1 MKFLARVVSI
11 TILASLISGCD
22 ATQIRKAMV
31 HFDRAFIPVLAYS
44 FEGDIHQAKRSVF
57 YLEFQWQ
64 KLKKQYQAYLPEEA
78 EALNRINSWLGDA
91 YYAIDANNLTLAA
104 NQLEH
109 VKYEFMELRQKYGV
123 DYYLDNLYNF
133 QDAIGL
139 LSEAAGDELMCH
151 MEWGEYEHLLQKA
164 IEDWQAIRAQPI
176 DSALHEFD
184 EARLQQLAYK
194 QDAMEAVLLQFAET
208 FSCANRQQLAI
219 ASQSLQPAFFEVLRM
234 FGNFEASQTYFAQK

>member
-22 ATQIRKAMV
+22 TTQIKKAMV
-31 HFDRAFIPVLAYS
+31 HFDRAFVPVLVYS
-44 FEGDIHQAKRSVF
+44 FEGDVHQAKRSVF

-91 YYAIDANNLTLAA
+91 YYAIDANNMTLAA

-123 DYYLDNLYNF
+123 DYYLDDLFNF
-133 QDAIGL
+133 QDEIGL
-139 LSEAAGDELMCH
+139 LSEAAGDELMCL
-151 MEWGEYEHLLQKA
+151 MEWGEYEQLLQRA
-164 IEDWQAIRAQPI
+164 IKDWQAIRAQPL
-176 DSALHEFD
+176 DSTLHEFD

-194 QDAMEAVLLQFAET
+194 QDAMEAVLYQFAET
-208 FSCANRQQLAI
+208 FSCASRQQLAV